1 MKKLPIKTL
10 TDLIKQLHLLLKAGI
25 PLVQAFMLLEQ
36 EALSRK
42 EHLFL
47 HKIRT
52 QLEKGQ
58 NLSESLAYYPVD
70 LLLQHSVAAGEYS
83 GTLQTILENWVAF
96 QEKSHLLRQKV
107 QRALLYPTLVL
118 LVSFGLVGVLVYGV
132 IPSLESLFQT
142 LNTPI
147 PPLTQFVL
155 KNIKSLPKTGLW
167 GLGLLFLYLQ
177 LVREHPWLDR
187 LPIVGPIR
195 VYTRLVHFL
204 RPLALLFSAG
214 IPIIDALKLCTPLCP
229 HLAPA
234 LVAIQQKVT
243 QGETLHTAFQ
253 QQKLFPP
260 LIAQRIAVGEY
271 SGSLDVILWHLTHH
285 YEALLT
291 HRLESGLNLL
301 EPILMICLSGV
312 VGGLMVALYLPLF
325 SIGQTL

>member
-1 MKKLPIKTL
+1 MKKLPLKTL

-42 EHLFL
+42 EYLFL
-47 HKIRT
+47 RQIRA
-52 QLEKGQ
+52 QLEKGRS
-58 NLSESLAYYPVD
+58 LSESLAHYPVD
-70 LLLQHSVAAGEYS
+70 TLLQHSVAAGEYS
-83 GTLQTILENWVAF
+83 GTLDTILENWVAF
-96 QEKSHLLRQKV
+96 QENSHRLRQKV
-107 QRALLYPTLVL
+107 QRASLYPALVL

-132 IPSLESLFQT
+132 LPSLESLFQT

-155 KNIKSLPKTGLW
+155 KTLKAFPPVGLW
-167 GLGLLFLYLQ
+167 GVGLLFLYLM
-177 LVREHPWLDR
+177 LVREHLWLDR
-187 LPIVGPIR
+187 LPLLGPIR
-195 VYTRLVHFL
+195 IYTRLVHFL

-214 IPIIDALKLCTPLCP
+214 IPIIEALTLCAPLCP
-229 HLAPA
+229 HLTPA
-234 LVAIQQKVT
+234 IAAIQQKVT
-243 QGETLHTAFQ
+243 RGEALHTAFQ
-253 QQKLFPP
+253 QQPSFPP

-285 YEALLT
+285 YEAILT